1 LKEDE
6 RAVVPLFVGAYELNT
21 YDVLGSFPTATE
33 TWFVMAN
40 GDLGVWM
47 ATEML
52 E

>member
-1 LKEDE
+1 M
-6 RAVVPLFVGAYELNT
+6 PLFVGAYELNT

-33 TWFVMAN
+33 TWFMMAN
-40 GDLGVWM
+40 GGLRVWM